1 MIVMCGQGL
10 KELALRLF
18 ITTEACPMLCQ
29 YREVTNMNKISSL
42 SSKCTA
48 LCTTATEMGEKQ
60 KNNSNNNKKKQNKDS

>member
-18 ITTEACPMLCQ
+18 ITIEACPMLCQ

-42 SSKCTA
+42 SSKC
-48 LCTTATEMGEKQ
+48 LH
-60 KNNSNNNKKKQNKDS
+60 NSNGDGRKAKKQQQQQQQKKAK